1 MGSTGH
7 SLYESSRTGNLGT
20 DTYGIAGAVVYRG
33 KVPSDS
39 GLDPVGANK
48 ITLKVPARD
57 GNNILFQF
65 RLSKDSRTM
74 TILAYKN
81 GVPEVRCKVA
91 VDSGQPSLDRV
102 LATGSRAQKIQA
114 TKMKDLFAKSTE
126 IKENQL
132 GSIANKLLE
141 NKRKREGVR

>member
-7 SLYESSRTGNLGT
+7 SLYNPVDEKGLDL
-20 DTYGIAGAVVYRG
+20 DTYGIKGAVVYKG
-33 KVPSDS
+33 KIPENS
-39 GLDPVGANK
+39 GLEPVGANK
-48 ITLKVPARD
+48 ITLKVPAD
-57 GNNILFQF
+57 DKTNILFQF
-65 RLSKDSRTM
+65 RLSKDSKTM

-102 LATGSRAQKIQA
+102 IASGSKAQKIQA
-114 TKMKDLFAKSTE
+114 TKMKDLFSKSTQV
-126 IKENQL
+126 KENQL

-141 NKRKREGVR
+141 TKRKREGDR

>member
-7 SLYESSRTGNLGT
+7 SLYNPVDEKGLDL
-20 DTYGIAGAVVYRG
+20 DTYGIKGAVVYKG
-33 KVPSDS
+33 KIPENS
-39 GLDPVGANK
+39 GLEPVGANK
-48 ITLKVPARD
+48 ITLKVPAD
-57 GNNILFQF
+57 DKTNILFQF
-65 RLSKDSRTM
+65 RLSKDSKTM

-102 LATGSRAQKIQA
+102 IASGSKAQKIQA
-114 TKMKDLFAKSTE
+114 TKMKDLFSKSTQ

-141 NKRKREGVR
+141 TKRKREGDR

>member
-7 SLYESSRTGNLGT
+7 STYQASRTGGLGT

-33 KVPSDS
+33 RIPADS
-39 GLDPVGANK
+39 GLEPVGANK
-48 ITLKVPARD
+48 ITLKVPASD

-65 RLSKDSRTM
+65 RLSKDNRTM

-81 GVPEVRCKVA
+81 GVPDVHCKVA

-102 LATGSRAQKIQA
+102 MATGNKTQKAQA
-114 TKMKDLFAKSTE
+114 VKMKDLFAKSTE

-141 NKRKREGVR
+141 TKRKREG

>member
-7 SLYESSRTGNLGT
+7 SLYGASRTGNLGT
-20 DTYGIAGAVVYRG
+20 DTYGIDGAVVYRG
-33 KVPSDS
+33 RVPEDS
-39 GLDPVGANK
+39 GLEPVGANK
-48 ITLKVPARD
+48 ITLKVPASD

-74 TILAYKN
+74 TTLAYKN
-81 GVPEVRCKVA
+81 GVPEVKCKVA
-91 VDSGQPSLDRV
+91 VDSGQPSLDKV
-102 LATGSRAQKIQA
+102 IAEGSKAQKIQA

-132 GSIANKLLE
+132 GSIADKLLE
-141 NKRKREGVR
+141 NKRKREGDK

>member
-7 SLYESSRTGNLGT
+7 SLYEASRTGNLGT
-20 DTYGIAGAVVYRG
+20 DTYGISGAVVYKGRI
-33 KVPSDS
+33 PEDS
-39 GLDPVGANK
+39 GLEPVGANK
-48 ITLKVPARD
+48 ITLKVPATD

-81 GVPEVRCKVA
+81 GVPKVRCKVA

-102 LATGSRAQKIQA
+102 MATGSRAQKLQA
-114 TKMKDLFAKSTE
+114 VKMKDLFAKSTE
-126 IKENQL
+126 IRENQL
-132 GSIANKLLE
+132 GGIANKLLE
-141 NKRKREGVR
+141 NKRKREGEQ

>member
-7 SLYESSRTGNLGT
+7 SLYEASRTGNLGT
-20 DTYGIAGAVVYRG
+20 DTYGIGGAVVYRG
-33 KVPSDS
+33 RIPEDS
-39 GLDPVGANK
+39 GLEPVGANK
-48 ITLKVPARD
+48 ITLKVPATD

-65 RLSKDSRTM
+65 RLSKDNRTM

-102 LATGSRAQKIQA
+102 MATGSRAQKLQA
-114 TKMKDLFAKSTE
+114 VKMKDLFAKSTE
-126 IKENQL
+126 IRENQL
-132 GSIANKLLE
+132 GGIANKLLE
-141 NKRKREGVR
+141 NKRKREGEQ